1 MRRMLIFR
9 AGATDG
15 GHDNRDF
22 LFSRCQRLQI
32 GCSVGMAAQFVNKGI
47 FATSAGPVST
57 ETKMDG
63 IVEQDGSRGQFK
75 VP

>member
-1 MRRMLIFR
+1 
-9 AGATDG
+9 
-15 GHDNRDF
+15 